1 MSSWKEL
8 KWYVQCKVRLIWK
21 QGFNSWLASCKSVLN
36 NLALFHTYWQN
47 NWKAVQ
53 TDSLKGGPPIFQQR
67 HNMTPTW
74 SLLHPHLTKRL
85 AQEARQQGNNIRKG
99 WIHHSTQPFFPSF
112 PTSFA
117 VFLLHCLPESAEPPA
132 VAGKH
137 LPWVKF
143 IPEGR
148 KISQGRIINTCVL
161 IEPGKLY

>member
-8 KWYVQCKVRLIWK
+8 KWYVQCKVRLIGK

-53 TDSLKGGPPIFQQR
+53 TDSLKVGLLSSSSAIIWPPPDPFSILILQ
-67 HNMTPTW
+67 
-74 SLLHPHLTKRL
+74 RL

-99 WIHHSTQPFFPSF
+99 WTHHSTQPFFPSF

-117 VFLLHCLPESAEPPA
+117 VFLLQCLPESAEPPA

-148 KISQGRIINTCVL
+148 KISQRRIINACVL
-161 IEPGKLY
+161 IEPGKLH